1 MSHVTD
7 IARSATRLRRK
18 LAGRLELRDKLRSWS
33 WTRWVVLLV
42 TPFVLFGSANAVGQQ
57 TKPDASQAVAD
68 SAAYLLIIDHSG
80 SMKEK
85 ASTGKSRWEEM
96 QARAAEFVRNVRPG
110 SRIWLGVFSTK
121 KPTPEIF
128 TINTEQDRSALIQRI
143 QKSHGPPQGA
153 TALYD
158 TLGMAFEEAERLSQQ
173 NPNRYI
179 SVMVYTD
186 GADEGSKEWSRE
198 SLQKRFNLLIAQN
211 KNLWLFFT
219 PLDKIP
225 AVLDPKLGADHILVG
240 EPKIPMSLRL
250 VNDSFVLSNPKLQ
263 PKQTIGLEFLAS
275 DADWG
280 RLDGKPMNFAFEAGS
295 GQRINVRTAS
305 PSLKM
310 RKGRIEVP
318 VEVTNPNELKADEEY
333 SGSLKITYPEL
344 EKHTVQASRFVRLSF
359 QRQAPPKIFEFRPA
373 DGTTFAAG
381 KPVTFWVSTL
391 QGTKILWDFGDGSSG
406 TGQTVA
412 HVYNTPADRKVTLR
426 VEADAAIGA
435 TKQEFTLHII
445 DVGVSIDPLP
455 SPIMEGTQVKLTGTG
470 RGEIQRYEWII
481 DGQKFDGRK
490 TGSGAQT
497 GSEITYTFDRSG
509 KHVVSVVGY
518 AEKAIAQSEE
528 RTLEVLRLGLA
539 ILQPQEAAKLY
550 FGEKNRYSAQVDG
563 PISEVAWTLR
573 KISGGDPSA
582 GVIHQITRPVTA
594 AGESHVSE
602 FEYTFG
608 DATEGIDVIV
618 EATGKLPDQLQL
630 PPLTRTIAVRV
641 EYAPLKATIEVE
653 NRPYAFNE
661 GVQFKLV
668 APDGFQSV
676 GWDFG
681 DGDRV
686 SDNPNPIHAY
696 KQYGSFKV
704 QATVTGKG
712 GLSVTREATI
722 NVVRQPPQSRPKV
735 TSGGRAFDALFMGS
749 TIELVDES
757 IGDIVS
763 KAWLVNGQ
771 ALPEGQLSVV
781 MDQPGE
787 QKITLRV
794 AGPDVL
800 DEKSVIFMVQ
810 KKREH
815 ILFVLAVIGSII
827 VLGFVWRIFSS
838 NQPRAWRVQ
847 YAEAVDDFQ
856 DFKKVKVGDFWSYWF
871 KRAEI
876 PLAKMFRQSEH
887 WKNSAGKRDVI
898 VVGAPTPEGNIS
910 YPNRK
915 HAQVNWATVPGTGQD
930 KVYSLADSRAEE
942 QFKQVYFRLQRT
954 VTVSV
959 QDAIIKV
966 IVFLVLSGLVWY
978 VWHMVYRSGS

>member
-1 MSHVTD
+1 MVRMTD
-7 IARSATRLRRK
+7 CVRSIFGVRNN
-18 LAGRLELRDKLRSWS
+18 LAGLLGLADKFQCRPWM
-33 WTRWVVLLV
+33 RWLGLLV
-42 TPFVLFGSANAVGQQ
+42 TPFIVLPQAHARSQQ
-57 TKPDASQAVAD
+57 PKPDPSQAATD

-85 ASTGKSRWEEM
+85 TSSGKTRWDEM
-96 QARAAEFVRNVRPG
+96 QTRAVEFVRNVRPG
-110 SRIWLGVFSTK
+110 SRIWLGVFSTN
-121 KPTPEIF
+121 KPKPEIF

-143 QKSHGPPQGA
+143 QKGYGLPDGG
-153 TALYD
+153 TALFD

-186 GADEGSKEWSRE
+186 GEDQGSKQWSRDA
-198 SLQKRFNLLIAQN
+198 LQKRFNQLVDQN

-219 PLDKIP
+219 PLDKIGP
-225 AVLDPKLGADHILVG
+225 VFDPKQAGDHVVVG
-240 EPKIPMSLRL
+240 EPKIPISLRL
-250 VNDSFVLSNPKLQ
+250 ANDSFVLRNPKVE
-263 PKQTIGLEFLAS
+263 PKQTIALEFLAS

-280 RLDGKPMNFAFEAGS
+280 RLDGKPMNFTFEAGS

-310 RKGRIEVP
+310 RKGRLDVA
-318 VEVTNPNELKADEEY
+318 VEVTNASDLKADEEY
-333 SGSLKITYPEL
+333 SGSLKIAYPEL
-344 EKHTVQASRFVRLSF
+344 DKHTIQASRIVRLSF

-406 TGQTVA
+406 TGQNVT
-412 HVYNTPADRKVTLR
+412 HVYNTPGDRKVALR
-426 VEADAAIGA
+426 VEADPAIGA

-445 DVGVSIDPLP
+445 DVSVSIDPLP
-455 SPIMEGTQVKLTGTG
+455 SPIMEGSQIKLTGTG

-490 TGSGAQT
+490 IGSGAQT
-497 GSEITYTFDRSG
+497 TSEITYTFDRSG

-528 RTLEVLRLGLA
+528 RSLEVLRLALA
-539 ILQPQEAAKLY
+539 IVQPQEAAKLY

-563 PISEVAWTLR
+563 PINEVAWTLR
-573 KISGGDPSA
+573 KKGEDDSS
-582 GVIHQITRPVTA
+582 GVIHQITRPVTP
-594 AGESHVSE
+594 AGESNFSE

-608 DATEGIDVIV
+608 DATDAIDVIV
-618 EATGKLPDQLQL
+618 EAAAKLPDQLQL
-630 PPLTRTIAVRV
+630 PTLTRAVAVRV
-641 EYAPLKATIEVE
+641 EYAPLKAKIDVE
-653 NRPYAFNE
+653 NRAYAFNE

-668 APDGFQSV
+668 APDGFQAV
-676 GWDFG
+676 DWEFG
-681 DGDRV
+681 DGEKV
-686 SDNPNPIHAY
+686 SNNPNPIHAF

-722 NVVRQPPQSRPKV
+722 NVVRQPPQSRPKL
-735 TSGGRAFDALFMGS
+735 TSGGKAFDALFLGS
-749 TIELVDES
+749 TIELVDDS

-763 KAWLVNGQ
+763 KTWLVNGKPM
-771 ALPEGQLSVV
+771 PEGQVSVV
-781 MDQPGE
+781 MDRPGE

-794 AGPDVL
+794 AGPDVM

-827 VLGFVWRIFSS
+827 VFGFIWRIFS
-838 NQPRAWRVQ
+838 NNHPRAWRVQ
-847 YAEAVDDFQ
+847 YAESVEDFQ

-887 WKNSAGKRDVI
+887 WKNNTGKRDVI
-898 VVGAPTPEGNIS
+898 VVGAPTPDGNII

-930 KVYSLADSRAEE
+930 KVYSLADARAEE

-954 VTVSV
+954 ITVSIR
-959 QDAIIKV
+959 DAIIKV
-966 IVFLVLSGLVWY
+966 IVFLLLSGLVWY
-978 VWHMVYRSGS
+978 VWHFVYRSGI